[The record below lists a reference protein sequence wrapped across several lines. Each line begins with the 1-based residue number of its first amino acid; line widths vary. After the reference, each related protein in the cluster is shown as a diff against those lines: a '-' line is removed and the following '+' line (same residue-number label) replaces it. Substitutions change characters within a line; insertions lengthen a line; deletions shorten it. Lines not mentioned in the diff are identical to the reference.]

1 MKSTRNFGLES
12 ATKDLCAR
20 RYRRDD
26 GAEMAIERL
35 LIDANWG
42 QSTDVVYQFCR
53 QSANAAL
60 LLPSHGRFVGA
71 ASMPFNEYKRKRG
84 DRLGH
89 NWRIPSVVGRRTV
102 RHVLYDTNFWK
113 SFIHARLG
121 VAMGDAGCLSL
132 WGQQPERHRL
142 LAEHLTAEHRIR
154 TEGRGRVVDEWKLR
168 PERSDNHWLDGVA
181 GCAVAAAIQGVVLP
195 GTTDGKREQPRQR
208 VKLSDLRRSRN
219 I

>member
-1 MKSTRNFGLES
+1 
-12 ATKDLCAR
+12 
-20 RYRRDD
+20 
-26 GAEMAIERL
+26 MAIERL

-71 ASMPFNEYKRKRG
+71 ASQPFNEYKRKRG
-84 DRLGH
+84 DRVGH

-102 RHVLYDTNFWK
+102 RHVLYDANFWK
-113 SFIHARLG
+113 SFVHARLG
-121 VAMGDAGCLSL
+121 VAMGDPGCLSL

-168 PERSDNHWLDGVA
+168 PERADNHWFDGVV
-181 GCAVAAAIQGVVLP
+181 GCAVAASIQGTSLAGSGPVRMA
-195 GTTDGKREQPRQR
+195 GSTGRIR
-208 VKLSDLRRSRN
+208 LSTLRRR
-219 I
+219 